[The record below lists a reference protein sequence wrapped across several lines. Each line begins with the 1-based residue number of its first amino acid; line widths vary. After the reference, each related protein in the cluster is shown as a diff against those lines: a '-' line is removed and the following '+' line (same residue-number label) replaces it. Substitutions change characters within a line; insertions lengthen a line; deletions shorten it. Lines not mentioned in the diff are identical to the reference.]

1 MHCLLC
7 DDFILESVSWH
18 SFFIKF
24 ERRCIC
30 ERCERKLPHI
40 IGDICDDCG
49 RPFEFLSKEY
59 REGNVCKDCIRWKKA
74 DRFLP
79 IKNRSVY
86 IYNDWMKELLAQFK
100 FRGDAELVQ
109 IFQAD
114 FVATFRKYF
123 LDCHAIIPIPLSK
136 EREYERGFNQAELLA
151 VCLPNMVL
159 QTSLSRKDTEKQSK
173 KRRIERL
180 RGTNPF
186 YFRKEERFTGQH
198 LLLIDD
204 VYTTGITVRQVAA
217 CLYDAGAQTVSSL
230 TLCRG

>member
-7 DDFILESVSWH
+7 DDSISESMGWY
-18 SFFIKF
+18 SFFIQSD
-24 ERRCIC
+24 RRCMC
-30 ERCERKLPHI
+30 ERCERKLSYI
-40 IGDICDDCG
+40 IGEICDDCG
-49 RPFEFLSKEY
+49 RPFEFLALEY
-59 REGNVCKDCIRWKKA
+59 REGNCCRDCVRWKEE
-74 DRFLP
+74 DRFSP

-86 IYNDWMKELLAQFK
+86 VYNDWMKEVLARFK

-109 IFQAD
+109 IFHAK
-114 FVATFRKYF
+114 FVAAFRKYF
-123 LDCHAIIPIPLSK
+123 SDCHAIIPIPLSK

-151 VCLPNMVL
+151 SCLPLLVL
-159 QTSLSRKDTEKQSK
+159 QTSLSRKNTEKQSK

-204 VYTTGITVRQVAA
+204 VYTTGITIRQVAE
-217 CLYDAGAQTVSSL
+217 CLYEAGAQTVSGL